1 MKKSIFWVLGLLF
14 SVSFAVSSC
23 EETEG
28 VVDPYFNWE
37 ERNQLY
43 IDSIARVAQANLGDE
58 VGQWKMILSYKQTPP
73 NLNGSDKDANDYVY
87 CKILEKGTGTVMPL
101 FTDTAGVHYRGKLIP
116 LYDGS
121 EFVFDQSFQG
131 ELNVN
136 VAIPFYSP
144 SVDASGNVSDLG
156 EGMKTATM
164 QMVEGDRWEVYVPY
178 KLGYGTYGTSS
189 IPGYSTLIFDW
200 YLEDII
206 LFR

>member
-1 MKKSIFWVLGLLF
+1 MSMKRNILWIIGLLF
-14 SVSFAVSSC
+14 AVSFSIASC
-23 EETEG
+23 DETDG
-28 VVDPYFNWE
+28 AVDPYFNWE

-43 IDSIARVAQANLGDE
+43 IDSIARVANANLGDE
-58 VGQWKMILSYKQTPP
+58 VGQWKVIHTYKFVPP
-73 NLNGSDKDANDYVY
+73 LNDLNPDVNDYVY
-87 CKILEKGTGTVMPL
+87 CKILEKGTGTVRPY
-101 FTDTAGVHYRGKLIP
+101 FTDTVGTHYRGKLIP

-121 EFVFDQSFQG
+121 ELVFDQSFQG
-131 ELNVN
+131 ELNVDIA
-136 VAIPFYSP
+136 VPSYSP
-144 SVDASGNVSDLG
+144 SVDNGSVYDLG

-178 KLGYGTYGTSS
+178 TLGYGTYGSGS